1 MQVESFP
8 YQPSGLGNFVLDQS
22 LLNYVSTGML
32 ADVIPSYPY
41 LEYSDDSDVQ
51 AFFSTYNNLAQGYVN
66 WFNSTP
72 LGLYTSPNITGQL
85 LDWTAQGIYG
95 IARPVISSLQTR
107 TVGAVNS
114 FPANTLPANTLKLLR
129 SGNAQEASDDVYK
142 RTLTWILFKGDGLQ
156 ASVTWLRK
164 RIARFIYGA
173 NGSDVPLS
181 DAINVGIVQ
190 PTLPATGSLGT
201 VPLNTRALNTRLVRN
216 QKAAHTLQIVLP
228 SSTIATQFANLL
240 QQGYLP
246 VPFQVSLTVQL
257 T

>member
-1 MQVESFP
+1 MQIEFFTQAP
-8 YQPSGLGNFVLDQS
+8 
-22 LLNYVSTGML
+22 L
-32 ADVIPSYPY
+32 ADVVPSYPY

-51 AFFSTYNNLAQGYVN
+51 AFFSTYNQLAQSYVS

-72 LGLYTSPNITGQL
+72 LGLYTSPNITGPL
-85 LDWTAQGIYG
+85 LDWTATGIYG
-95 IARPVISSLQTR
+95 IPRPVISSLQSR
-107 TVGAVNS
+107 TIGALNS
-114 FPANTLPANTLKLLR
+114 EPLNVKALNAFTQLR
-129 SGNAQEASDDVYK
+129 SGTAQEASDDIYK

-216 QKAAHTLQIVLP
+216 QKAAHTLQILLP